1 MRNIVLAL
9 GLLMVAGGLAA
20 GQDKK
25 RAEPGN
31 HPGVDAKRVKRAI
44 DRGIEFLK
52 TSDSPGHNQS
62 KDADE
67 LILLT
72 FVHAGAEA
80 QPRFKE
86 LFDKM
91 MSEPLSD
98 TYSVALQAMVLE
110 EVDRVRYQGRIHQ
123 CAQFLVDNQCKNG
136 QWSYGTPTTYPDA
149 IPVPKGDVPTGLVRT
164 PKKLERGTRNFDDA
178 EAGKQKPR
186 VVQHLAVKKN
196 RDGPAAGDNSNSQY
210 AALGIRACHEAG
222 IVFPREVLE
231 TSRKY
236 WLEDQEK
243 GDNKDAVATGGVS
256 GIPRGWG
263 YGKAEEGK
271 CYGSMTA
278 GAIGALCI
286 YDFILGIEFKKDKG
300 VQDGIAW
307 LGKNFIPNNNPG
319 RPNWFHYYYLYG
331 AERAGML
338 ADVTHFGAHDW
349 YLEGA
354 NLLLDQQQANGSWG
368 TDDKLNPPSWGT
380 CFAVLFLK
388 QATRRLDV
396 ASTDSK
402 R

>member
-1 MRNIVLAL
+1 MKRFIAALTL
-9 GLLMVAGGLAA
+9 GLAVSAPAFA
-20 GQDKK
+20 QD
-25 RAEPGN
+25 
-31 HPGVDAKRVKRAI
+31 HPGVDPRRVKKAI

-62 KDADE
+62 ADADE

-72 FVHAGAEA
+72 FIHAGKESE
-80 QPRFKE
+80 QRFKT

-91 MSEPLSD
+91 MADPLKD
-98 TYSVALQAMVLE
+98 TYCVALQAMVLE
-110 EVDRVRYQGRIHQ
+110 ELDRVRYQGRIHQ

-149 IPVPKGDVPTGLVRT
+149 VPVPKTDVPTGLLRKPTTV
-164 PKKLERGTRNFDDA
+164 PRGARNFDA
-178 EAGKQKPR
+178 PEGKQKPR
-186 VVQHLAVKKN
+186 VQQHLAVKKN

-222 IVFPREVLE
+222 IVFPREVIEL
-231 TSRKY
+231 SRKY
-236 WLEDQEK
+236 WIEDQEK
-243 GDNKDAVATGGVS
+243 GDNKDAVATGPGG

-263 YGKAEEGK
+263 YGKVEEGK

-286 YDFILGIEFKKDKG
+286 FDYILAIEFKKDKA

-307 LGKNFIPNNNPG
+307 LAKNFIPTNNPG

-331 AERAGML
+331 CERAGML

-349 YLEGA
+349 YLQGA
-354 NLLLDQQQANGSWG
+354 NLLLDQQRADGAWG
-368 TDDKLNPPSWGT
+368 GDEPQYHKPAWST
-380 CFAVLFLK
+380 CFAILFLK

-396 ASTDSK
+396 ASTD
-402 R
+402 RR